1 MNNIGNNS
9 SDLRDVGNSSQR
21 KMKCRHFLKNK
32 IKDMPQKER
41 FREQYFQ
48 NGSLRNKNKDL
59 GIMLANWKLTD
70 FKINGLENCT
80 ELNPF

>member
-1 MNNIGNNS
+1 
-9 SDLRDVGNSSQR
+9 
-21 KMKCRHFLKNK
+21 
-32 IKDMPQKER
+32 MPQKER
-41 FREQYFQ
+41 FREHYFQ